1 MTEAGILY
9 LCATPIGNLE
19 DITPRVLRI
28 LSEADI
34 IAAEDTRHTLQLLN
48 HFNIKGHLVR
58 YDEHSKDK
66 NGPKLIAEL
75 LDGKNVA
82 LVSDAGFP
90 GIADPGEQLAR
101 EAIDAGIKVVPLPG
115 ANAALC
121 ALIASGLPSSPF
133 FFGGFLP
140 KSKKNRAE
148 QLAAWKNIPS
158 TIILYEAPHRIKD
171 VLKEILAA
179 WGDRQLAAARELTKL
194 HEEFFRGSVTE
205 CLAWLEAQPP
215 RGEFCLVIASGLPS
229 SPFFFG
235 GFLPK
240 SKKNR
245 AEQLAAW
252 KNIPSTIILYEAPHR
267 IKDVLKEIL
276 AAWGDRQLAAARELT
291 KLHEEFFRGSVTECL
306 AWLEAQPPRGEF
318 CLVIAQGEADVQEET
333 QAADPLDE
341 VKALIAQGMDKK
353 AALAQVAKARKVPK
367 RELYNRL
374 LDEE

>member
-1 MTEAGILY
+1 MKVINSYGTLY

-19 DITPRVLRI
+19 DITPRVLRT

-75 LDGKNVA
+75 LDGRNVA

-121 ALIASGLPSSPF
+121 AL
-133 FFGGFLP
+133 
-140 KSKKNRAE
+140 
-148 QLAAWKNIPS
+148 
-158 TIILYEAPHRIKD
+158 
-171 VLKEILAA
+171 
-179 WGDRQLAAARELTKL
+179 
-194 HEEFFRGSVTE
+194 
-205 CLAWLEAQPP
+205 
-215 RGEFCLVIASGLPS
+215 IASGLPS

>member
-1 MTEAGILY
+1 MKVINSYGTLY

-19 DITPRVLRI
+19 DITPRVLRT

-66 NGPKLIAEL
+66 NGPKMIAEL

-101 EAIDAGIKVVPLPG
+101 EAIAAGIKVVPLPG

-121 ALIASGLPSSPF
+121 AL
-133 FFGGFLP
+133 
-140 KSKKNRAE
+140 
-148 QLAAWKNIPS
+148 
-158 TIILYEAPHRIKD
+158 
-171 VLKEILAA
+171 
-179 WGDRQLAAARELTKL
+179 
-194 HEEFFRGSVTE
+194 
-205 CLAWLEAQPP
+205 
-215 RGEFCLVIASGLPS
+215 IASGLPS

>member
-1 MTEAGILY
+1 MKVINSYGTLY

-19 DITPRVLRI
+19 DITPRVLRT

-75 LDGKNVA
+75 LGGRNVA

-205 CLAWLEAQPP
+205 CLAWLEAQ
-215 RGEFCLVIASGLPS
+215 S
-229 SPFFFG
+229 
-235 GFLPK
+235 
-240 SKKNR
+240 
-245 AEQLAAW
+245 
-252 KNIPSTIILYEAPHR
+252 
-267 IKDVLKEIL
+267 
-276 AAWGDRQLAAARELT
+276 
-291 KLHEEFFRGSVTECL
+291 
-306 AWLEAQPPRGEF
+306 PRGEF

>member
-1 MTEAGILY
+1 M
-9 LCATPIGNLE
+9 
-19 DITPRVLRI
+19 
-28 LSEADI
+28 
-34 IAAEDTRHTLQLLN
+34 
-48 HFNIKGHLVR
+48 
-58 YDEHSKDK
+58 
-66 NGPKLIAEL
+66 
-75 LDGKNVA
+75 
-82 LVSDAGFP
+82 
-90 GIADPGEQLAR
+90 
-101 EAIDAGIKVVPLPG
+101 PLPG

-205 CLAWLEAQPP
+205 CLAWLEAQP
-215 RGEFCLVIASGLPS
+215 L
-229 SPFFFG
+229 
-235 GFLPK
+235 
-240 SKKNR
+240 
-245 AEQLAAW
+245 
-252 KNIPSTIILYEAPHR
+252 
-267 IKDVLKEIL
+267 
-276 AAWGDRQLAAARELT
+276 
-291 KLHEEFFRGSVTECL
+291 
-306 AWLEAQPPRGEF
+306 RGEF
-318 CLVIAQGEADVQEET
+318 CLVIAQGDAEPQEQQET
-333 QAADPLDE
+333 TDPLDE

-374 LDEE
+374 LAEE

>member
-1 MTEAGILY
+1 MKVINSYGTLY

-19 DITPRVLRI
+19 DITPRVLRT

-66 NGPKLIAEL
+66 NGPKMIAEL

-215 RGEFCLVIASGLPS
+215 RGEFCI
-229 SPFFFG
+229 
-235 GFLPK
+235 
-240 SKKNR
+240 
-245 AEQLAAW
+245 
-252 KNIPSTIILYEAPHR
+252 
-267 IKDVLKEIL
+267 
-276 AAWGDRQLAAARELT
+276 
-291 KLHEEFFRGSVTECL
+291 
-306 AWLEAQPPRGEF
+306 
-318 CLVIAQGEADVQEET
+318 VIAQGEDDVQEET
-333 QAADPLDE
+333 QADDPLDE

-353 AALAQVAKARKVPK
+353 AALAQIAKARKVPK

-374 LDEE
+374 LAEE

>member
-1 MTEAGILY
+1 MKVINSYGTLY

-19 DITPRVLRI
+19 DITPRVLRT

-66 NGPKLIAEL
+66 NGPKMIAEL

-90 GIADPGEQLAR
+90 GIADPGEQMAR
-101 EAIDAGIKVVPLPG
+101 EAIAAGIKVVPLPG

-205 CLAWLEAQPP
+205 CLAWLEVQPP
-215 RGEFCLVIASGLPS
+215 RGEFCI
-229 SPFFFG
+229 
-235 GFLPK
+235 
-240 SKKNR
+240 
-245 AEQLAAW
+245 
-252 KNIPSTIILYEAPHR
+252 
-267 IKDVLKEIL
+267 
-276 AAWGDRQLAAARELT
+276 
-291 KLHEEFFRGSVTECL
+291 
-306 AWLEAQPPRGEF
+306 
-318 CLVIAQGEADVQEET
+318 VIAQGEADIQEET